1 MEERFNI
8 VLNMGM
14 ERQALKNGTVV
25 CTLENSQFLSRF
37 SLLHTFPGLLAVRIQ
52 YHCYKV
58 SNTGIHSTFS
68 VQRKSKRRLIR
79 WSAHTGYQPLMTAPK
94 CHTLMQSSTRFRD
107 FQILYLLECHTEW
120 PKIPCSEGTCSPRW
134 DQLWFLID
142 TPWVSSTLLITN
154 LTLCF
159 PCILFYLGTDF
170 FIWESG

>member
-14 ERQALKNGTVV
+14 ERQALKSGTV
-25 CTLENSQFLSRF
+25 SQFLSRV

-79 WSAHTGYQPLMTAPK
+79 
-94 CHTLMQSSTRFRD
+94 
-107 FQILYLLECHTEW
+107 
-120 PKIPCSEGTCSPRW
+120 
-134 DQLWFLID
+134 
-142 TPWVSSTLLITN
+142 
-154 LTLCF
+154 
-159 PCILFYLGTDF
+159 
-170 FIWESG
+170 